1 MSRYEYDAA
10 GNLTREY
17 GPSNFAD
24 ESNPTICTNAFKPG
38 LGSVSEYEYD
48 GFNKLLKR
56 SSTDL
61 GSATTHSVNE
71 IEYRYNWKGALRFV
85 RDPNHKIKGGQY
97 VIAYIYDSQ
106 GRLEKTVDIQDDNA
120 DFFNDQTIINND
132 RWPLKADVLSYKV
145 LQQNEYDIYGRLLK
159 TKGYTDVAREPVE
172 SRYQYDEDGNLVQIV
187 EKIPGIRTVN
197 HNYAYSSGGLVLSY
211 FFMNEG
217 HPDYFKREMEYDY
230 TGKLINVKTT
240 GRNDPEMSYE
250 YQDPRAVLTKAANP
264 VLTTANT
271 YDIQGRLEKI
281 TAKDDAQTVVFD
293 QEIAYDKGQLGTIS
307 LTPQY
312 NGNIAGLAYKGV
324 SAYSGVQELFK
335 YTYDGLGRLMHT
347 SYADEN
353 GYKDSLFNSTMT
365 YQVDGAIATN
375 SRTVLEETSPS
386 NFENVTKSGTY
397 HYYPNNHRL
406 RNVAGDL
413 RQVNEDYDP
422 EDNNFDYDYNGNLI
436 QDKTKKL
443 KIDYDWRNMPIRFRM
458 YTDAAMT
465 QLKQVVQMVYN
476 ASGNRVAKV
485 TYTSEQ

>member
-1 MSRYEYDAA
+1 MSRYAYDVA
-10 GNLTREY
+10 GNLIKEY
-17 GPSNFAD
+17 GPSNFVNAND
-24 ESNPTICTNAFKPG
+24 PTVCTNVCDTTSAAYTT
-38 LGSVSEYEYD
+38 YEYD
-48 GFNKLLKR
+48 GFKKLLKR
-56 SSTDL
+56 SSSDL
-61 GSATTHSVNE
+61 GSSSSQSHND

-85 RDPNHKIKGGQY
+85 RDPNHRRKGEEY
-97 VIAYIYDSQ
+97 AIAYIYDGQ
-106 GRLEKTVDIQDDNA
+106 GKLEKTLDIQDDNA
-120 DFFNDQTIINND
+120 DFFDDKFIIND
-132 RWPLKADVLSYKV
+132 DQWPAKTDVLSYKI
-145 LQQNEYDIYGRLLK
+145 LQQNEYDLYGRLLK
-159 TKGYTDVAREPVE
+159 TKGYTDVSREPVE
-172 SRYQYDEDGNLVQIV
+172 SQYQYNEKGNLVKIL
-187 EKIPGIRTVN
+187 EKIPGMKPVI
-197 HNYAYSSGGLVLSY
+197 HNYTYSAGGQVLSY
-211 FFMNEG
+211 SFMNEG

-230 TGKLINVKTT
+230 TSKLINVKTT

-465 QLKQVVQMVYN
+465 QLKQVVQMIYN
-476 ASGNRVAKV
+476 GSGNRVAKV